1 MYLLDTCAFIWAVQE
16 NPNLSSSVLNILAG
30 DDEVYVSMATFWEI
44 AVKQTT
50 GKLDLNK
57 DCFELGEICRAEEV
71 SILPLELAYLE
82 RIKRLP
88 LIHKDPF
95 DRLIIATAI
104 ERGLTLLTSDSQII
118 KYPDVKTLW

>member
-1 MYLLDTCAFIWAVQE
+1 
-16 NPNLSSSVLNILAG
+16 
-30 DDEVYVSMATFWEI
+30 MANFWEI
-44 AVKQTT
+44 AIKQTT

-57 DCFELGEICRAEEV
+57 NCFELGEICRAEEV
-71 SILPLELAYLE
+71 SILTLELAYLE

-104 ERGLTLLTSDSQII
+104 ERGLTERQSESPVL
-118 KYPDVKTLW
+118 